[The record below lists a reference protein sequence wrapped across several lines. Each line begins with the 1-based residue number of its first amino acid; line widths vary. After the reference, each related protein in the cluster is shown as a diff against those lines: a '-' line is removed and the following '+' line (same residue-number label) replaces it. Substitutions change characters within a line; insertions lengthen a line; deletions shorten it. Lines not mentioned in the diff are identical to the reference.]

1 VEDLGGG
8 GVVEEEEGF
17 VVHHV
22 LLCRGEGCGVLG
34 GGGEGRGGGGGGG
47 GWRGGRGGRGEGRGV
62 PLREEAVGLFGFA
75 PEEEG
80 GHGWGGREG
89 VDELAVEGG
98 YGEVV
103 GAGEWIQGIVISGR
117 SSGGVIEWL

>member
-1 VEDLGGG
+1 MEDLGGG

-22 LLCRGEGCGVLG
+22 LLCRGEGCRVL
-34 GGGEGRGGGGGGG
+34 GG
-47 GWRGGRGGRGEGRGV
+47 GWRGGGGGRGEGRGV
-62 PLREEAVGLFGFA
+62 PLREEAVRLFGFA

-80 GHGWGGREG
+80 GHGWGGRGG
-89 VDELAVEGG
+89 VDGAAGRGG
-98 YGEVV
+98 KGKVV
-103 GAGEWIQGIVISGR
+103 GAGEWIQGIAISGR